1 MKHYITENEWQALE
15 ELLMKTQ
22 IPYAVSWDAHAH
34 TGDDEVTYDKYIRI
48 EPIVIQRVRE
58 AK

>member
-1 MKHYITENEWQALE
+1 MKHYITEKEWTALE
-15 ELLMKTQ
+15 ELLMKAQ

>member
-1 MKHYITENEWQALE
+1 MKHYITENDWTALE
-15 ELLMKTQ
+15 ELLMKAE
-22 IPYAVSWDAHAH
+22 IPYSVSFDSHVNDTLEH
-34 TGDDEVTYDKYIRI
+34 VTYDKYIRI